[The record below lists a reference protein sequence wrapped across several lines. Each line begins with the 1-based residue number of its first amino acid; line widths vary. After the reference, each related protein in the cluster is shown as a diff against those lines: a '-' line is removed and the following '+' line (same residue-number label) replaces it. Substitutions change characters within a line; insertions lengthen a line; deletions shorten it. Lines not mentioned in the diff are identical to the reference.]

1 MSFRELA
8 QALVNGSLLGG
19 VYGGVAMG
27 LSLVLGVLRIVNLAH
42 SAVLIFGALVYW
54 ELVNGLGLDPLLM
67 IVPIAVGGYLLGLGV
82 HRGLTQYLARESDST
97 VLLGFFGLMVV
108 IESIA
113 IMVWTTDTRTVN
125 AGYLSSVLRF
135 GGISVPVTRIVA
147 AAITV
152 AVLVALHLFL
162 TRTLTGAAIR
172 GMAENPDVAALV
184 GIEVGTLSRRIFA
197 VGIALAAFGGTVLSL
212 VQSFNPQEH
221 VRWLAWAFLVVI
233 LGGLGSAMRTL
244 LTGVFVGIFETVV
257 GLLVPFQY
265 TYLALYALL
274 AIALLVR
281 NEGLGAVRAR
291 TI

>member
-1 MSFRELA
+1 
-8 QALVNGSLLGG
+8 
-19 VYGGVAMG
+19 
-27 LSLVLGVLRIVNLAH
+27 
-42 SAVLIFGALVYW
+42 
-54 ELVNGLGLDPLLM
+54 M

-184 GIEVGTLSRRIFA
+184 MRSAPCRGASRCR
-197 VGIALAAFGGTVLSL
+197 IALAAFEAPLSL
-212 VQSFNPQEH
+212 SIVQPQEH

-244 LTGVFVGIFETVV
+244 LAGVFVGIFETVV

>member
-1 MSFRELA
+1 MSLRDLT
-8 QALVNGSLLGG
+8 QALINGSLLGG

-97 VLLGFFGLMVV
+97 VLLGFCGPRVV
-108 IESIA
+108 IASRA
-113 IMVWTTDTRTVN
+113 LLPGPPAARPVT

-152 AVLVALHLFL
+152 AVLVALPLFL

-184 GIEVGTLSRRIFA
+184 
-197 VGIALAAFGGTVLSL
+197 
-212 VQSFNPQEH
+212 
-221 VRWLAWAFLVVI
+221 
-233 LGGLGSAMRTL
+233 
-244 LTGVFVGIFETVV
+244 
-257 GLLVPFQY
+257 
-265 TYLALYALL
+265 
-274 AIALLVR
+274 
-281 NEGLGAVRAR
+281 
-291 TI
+291 

>member
-1 MSFRELA
+1 MSLRDLT
-8 QALVNGSLLGG
+8 QALMNGSLLGG

-67 IVPIAVGGYLLGLGV
+67 IVPIAVGGYLLGLVV

-125 AGYLSSVLRF
+125 IGYLSQVLRF
-135 GGISVPVTRIVA
+135 GDIGVPLARIVA
-147 AAITV
+147 AAITL

-172 GMAENPDVAALV
+172 GMAENPDVATLV

-197 VGIALAAFGGTVLSL
+197 VGIGLAAFGGTVLSL

-244 LTGVFVGIFETVV
+244 LAGVFVGIFETVV

-265 TYLALYALL
+265 TYLALYGLL
-274 AIALLVR
+274 AVALLVR
-281 NEGLGAVRAR
+281 NEGLGSVRLR